1 MIEYA
6 IVTMRKLTLISQATC
21 LALSLSAT
29 EYHVSVTGRD
39 ANDGSASKPFK
50 TISTAA
56 QRAQPGDVIT
66 VHTGIYRER
75 INPPRGGDSDQQRI
89 IYQAAKGEQ
98 VTITGSEAITN
109 WVKVQDDVWKV
120 TLPNSFFGR
129 FNPYSDLIHGDWFNP
144 KGRQHHTGA
153 VYLNGDWL
161 LEAAKLDDVLK
172 PTNNIPHW
180 FGQVDN
186 ENTTIWAQFKAA
198 NPNAQHVEIN
208 VRQTVFFPE
217 KTGINYLTVRGFTL
231 ENAATPWAPPT
242 AKQVGLI
249 GTHWSKGWIIEDN
262 VIRYSRCSGIALGKY
277 GDAWDNK
284 SESADAYNKTV
295 ERALQ
300 NGWSRDNIGHH
311 LVRNNTISH
320 CEQTG
325 VVGSLGAAFSTVT
338 GNTIHDIHLQQLFTG
353 AEMAGIKFHGAIDVE
368 ISRNHIY
375 RTCRGIWLDWMAQGA
390 HVTGNLFHDNQ
401 EHDLFMEVDHGPY
414 LVANNVFLSPKT
426 LLLVSQGGAYAHN
439 LIAGRLDLHPFDAR
453 TTPLH
458 LAHST
463 ALAGLSNNPCGDDRF
478 YNNLLVQRGD
488 LSPYDKTRLPVW
500 MAGNVF
506 LQGTKA
512 STNEAA
518 PLIRANFDPAIR
530 LTEQAGGVTL
540 QVNLDKAWGTEQ
552 TRKLVTTALL
562 GKAKIPD
569 LPYENADGSPI
580 RIATDYFG
588 ARRNAENP
596 FPGPFE
602 LREGGQQTFV
612 VWPVMAP

>member
-1 MIEYA
+1 
-6 IVTMRKLTLISQATC
+6 
-21 LALSLSAT
+21 
-29 EYHVSVTGRD
+29 
-39 ANDGSASKPFK
+39 
-50 TISTAA
+50 
-56 QRAQPGDVIT
+56 
-66 VHTGIYRER
+66 
-75 INPPRGGDSDQQRI
+75 
-89 IYQAAKGEQ
+89 
-98 VTITGSEAITN
+98 
-109 WVKVQDDVWKV
+109 
-120 TLPNSFFGR
+120 
-129 FNPYSDLIHGDWFNP
+129 
-144 KGRQHHTGA
+144 
-153 VYLNGDWL
+153 
-161 LEAAKLDDVLK
+161 
-172 PTNNIPHW
+172 
-180 FGQVDN
+180 
-186 ENTTIWAQFKAA
+186 
-198 NPNAQHVEIN
+198 
-208 VRQTVFFPE
+208 
-217 KTGINYLTVRGFTL
+217 
-231 ENAATPWAPPT
+231 
-242 AKQVGLI
+242 
-249 GTHWSKGWIIEDN
+249 

-284 SESADAYNKTV
+284 SQSADAYNKTI

-300 NGWSRDNIGHH
+300 NGWSSANIGHH

-338 GNTIHDIHLQQLFTG
+338 GNTIHDIHLQQLFSG

-375 RTCRGIWLDWMAQGA
+375 RTCRGVWLDWMAQGA

-414 LVANNVFLSPKT
+414 LVANNIFLSPKT

-439 LIAGRLDLHPFDAR
+439 LIAGGLDLHPFDAR

-458 LAHST
+458 KAHST

-478 YNNLLVQRGD
+478 YNNLFVQRGN

-500 MAGNVF
+500 MEGNVF
-506 LQGTKA
+506 LQGTKS
-512 STNEAA
+512 STNETA
-518 PLIRANFDPAIR
+518 PLIKSAFDPAIQ
-530 LTEQAGGVTL
+530 LVEQAGGVSL
-540 QVNLDKAWGTEQ
+540 QITLDKAWGTEQ
-552 TRKLVTTALL
+552 TRKLVTTELL

-569 LPYENADGSPI
+569 LPFENADGSPI

-588 ARRNAENP
+588 AKRNTANP